1 MQRAMKGWITNRY
14 HEVVDENLSLKK
26 ELKNFG
32 ILYLTKVVGCRARVV
47 VVVHPDYPKANSH
60 QITRE
65 AMSPRRTLA
74 GTRPVARKAPQEAPR
89 KFRTILWRSRYLRA
103 LLKLGRILHCK
114 SPRISIP
121 RFQLIR

>member
-1 MQRAMKGWITNRY
+1 MKDWITNRY
-14 HEVVDENLSLKK
+14 HEVVDENLSLKG

-32 ILYLTKVVGCRARVV
+32 ILYLTKVVGCRARVA

-60 QITRE
+60 QTTRE
-65 AMSPRRTLA
+65 AMSPRRTSA
-74 GTRPVARKAPQEAPR
+74 GTHPVARKALQEAPR
-89 KFRTILWRSRYLRA
+89 KLRTMLWRSRYLWA

-114 SPRISIP
+114 FPRISIP